1 MARRAALLVAF
12 IAVAAAGRMVEVPR
26 AALTA
31 NGAVDVTLPS
41 TILAKREVREQLDSG
56 LTTVFVVSMRG
67 GGGLRGGLRGG
78 TRIEVRYKLW
88 DEHYAVTTLYGDGR
102 RQELTLASY
111 EKLAAW
117 WKSASHRLTP
127 DRVAAR
133 DRSPLRITVEV
144 LPFSARE
151 EAETKRWLSESLGN
165 GRGDER
171 TPASINVLDVIIG
184 TSIQR
189 RPILEYRWTIPLEAP
204 R

>member
-1 MARRAALLVAF
+1 MTRRAALLVAL
-12 IAVAAAGRMVEVPR
+12 IAVAAAGRVVEVPR
-26 AALTA
+26 ALLTA
-31 NGAVDVTLPS
+31 NGAVDVTLPFA
-41 TILAKREVREQLDSG
+41 ILAKREVREQLDSG
-56 LTTVFVVSMRG
+56 LTTVFVVAMRG
-67 GGGLRGGLRGG
+67 GGGLRGA

-88 DEHYAVTTLYGDGR
+88 DEHFAVTTLSGDGR

-111 EKLAAW
+111 EKLVAW
-117 WKSASHRLTP
+117 WKSAAHRLTP
-127 DRVAAR
+127 ERAAAR

-151 EAETKRWLSESLGN
+151 EAETKRWLSESLGSS
-165 GRGDER
+165 RPDER

-189 RPILEYRWTIPLEAP
+189 RPILEYRWTVPLEAP